1 MAGRIAYYG
10 GIVKDGLVLN
20 LDAAKTDSYP
30 KIGTAWNDISG
41 NRNNSTLTN
50 GPTFDSRNG
59 GSIVLDGVN
68 DYVELNNLSSL
79 YDKTNVTVECWF
91 YNNSAGSSFQ
101 SVAGQYDG
109 INGWVIHT
117 SNITNYNILILVGG
131 GASYGGINITPTNTW
146 INVVLCYNGSL
157 IGDQNRLKLY
167 INGNA
172 RNFDVYNGGPVPS
185 TWPNVGSTKASIG
198 TLLSFGRYFDGLI
211 PSIKIYNKTLNN
223 TEITQNYNALKGR
236 FGL

>member
-68 DYVELNNLSSL
+68 DYGILNSTL
-79 YDKTNVTVECWF
+79 DIGIV
-91 YNNSAGSSFQ
+91 GSWSIWLNATTF
-101 SVAGQYDG
+101 GG
-109 INGWVIHT
+109 VIIG
-117 SNITNYNILILVGG
+117 SNIPNYYMLYYDSSIFYINYG
-131 GASYGGINITPTNTW
+131 GA
-146 INVVLCYNGSL
+146 LGS
-157 IGDQNRLKLY
+157 
-167 INGNA
+167 
-172 RNFDVYNGGPVPS
+172 
-185 TWPNVGSTKASIG
+185 
-198 TLLSFGRYFDGLI
+198 
-211 PSIKIYNKTLNN
+211 
-223 TEITQNYNALKGR
+223 
-236 FGL
+236 

>member
-50 GPTFDSRNG
+50 GPTFDSKNG

-68 DYVELNNLSSL
+68 DYGILNSTL
-79 YDKTNVTVECWF
+79 DIGIV
-91 YNNSAGSSFQ
+91 GSWSIWLNATTF
-101 SVAGQYDG
+101 GG
-109 INGWVIHT
+109 VIIG
-117 SNITNYNILILVGG
+117 SNIPNYYMLYYDSSIFYINYGGALGSRSSSPLSVGIWYNIAVTRNGNTHQIFLNGSPVGG
-131 GASYGGINITPTNTW
+131 TLSITTANTSKFS
-146 INVVLCYNGSL
+146 I
-157 IGDQNRLKLY
+157 IGDERIPSVYPFRGKIASLS
-167 INGNA
+167 
-172 RNFDVYNGGPVPS
+172 VYNRVL
-185 TWPNVGSTKASIG
+185 TT
-198 TLLSFGRYFDGLI
+198 
-211 PSIKIYNKTLNN
+211 